1 MLQTVTLGLTLGQL
15 LWNDITVE
23 KGHEILSFGCEE
35 SVFVVT
41 KDSCKINVLKCGFDL
56 VEVQEVIWG
65 QQWHTTSRGLCLSL
79 WERELKIIS

>member
-1 MLQTVTLGLTLGQL
+1 MLQNVTLGLTLGQL

-65 QQWHTTSRGLCLSL
+65 NSGTQPAEDCAC
-79 WERELKIIS
+79 ISGKGN